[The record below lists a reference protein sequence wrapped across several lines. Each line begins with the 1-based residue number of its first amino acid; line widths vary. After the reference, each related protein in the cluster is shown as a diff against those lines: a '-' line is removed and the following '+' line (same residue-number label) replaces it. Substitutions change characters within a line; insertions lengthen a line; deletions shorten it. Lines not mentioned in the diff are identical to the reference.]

1 MTGAA
6 VHAFADQEGP
16 ARRLADA
23 MGLPFLPIVRHR
35 FPDGESLVRVV
46 PQPGRAVL
54 YCALDRPNDRLVDL
68 LLAASALRDG
78 GAGPVEL
85 VAPYLGY
92 MRQDIAFHPGEA
104 ISQRVIG
111 RLLSAAVDRV
121 VTVDPHLHRTADLG
135 AVFAVPA
142 VHASAAPLLGRAIAA
157 AYPAG
162 TVLVGPDAESRPW
175 VAAAAQAAG
184 LPFLV
189 GRKVRHGDRAV
200 EIQIDGSAMVQG
212 RAVVLVDDLVSSGV
226 TACRAAALLRAA
238 GAHSVDIH
246 ATHVL
251 STEGDLAAMHA
262 AGIGRIVSTDSVAH
276 ASNAI
281 PLAGLLAGL
290 LAGKAG

>member
-1 MTGAA
+1 MNGAA
-6 VHAFADQEGP
+6 VHAFADHEGP

-23 MGLPFLPIVRHR
+23 MGLPFLPIACHR

-46 PQPGRAVL
+46 PQPGRAVI
-54 YCALDRPNDRLVDL
+54 YCSLDRPNDRLVDL

-78 GAGPVEL
+78 GAGPIEL

-104 ISQRVIG
+104 VSQRVIG

-135 AVFAVPA
+135 TVFAVPA
-142 VHASAAPLLGRAIAA
+142 IHGSAAPLLGQAIAA

-175 VAAAAQAAG
+175 VAAAAQAAD

-200 EIQIDGSAMVQG
+200 EIKIDGCAMVQG
-212 RAVVLVDDLVSSGV
+212 RAVVLIDDLVSSGA
-226 TACRAAALLRAA
+226 TACQAARLLRAA
-238 GAHSVDIH
+238 GAVTVDVY

-251 STEGDLAAMHA
+251 STEADLAAMRA
-262 AGIGRIVSTDSVAH
+262 AGVGRVVSTDSVAH
-276 ASNAI
+276 ASNAV
-281 PLAGLLAGL
+281 PLADLLAGL
-290 LAGKAG
+290 LAAPPG